1 MLLFVTLH
9 LLLLQGEQSPSN
21 AAEWKRLGLALAS
34 EKKLVAA
41 VGPLAKACELD
52 PKEEEACYYFAR
64 TLHALGRWDAR
75 PVRAGASGC
84 AATDAGPSTSS
95 GGAEFHGAWAYG

>member
-9 LLLLQGEQSPSN
+9 LLLLQGEQTPSK

-52 PKEEEACYYFAR
+52 PKDEEACYYFAR
-64 TLHALGRWDAR
+64 TLHALGRWDEAR
-75 PVRAGASGC
+75 ACCSRRRFELRRSGC
-84 AATDAGPSTSS
+84 WPGYIAR
-95 GGAEFHGAWAYG
+95 WR